1 MTICLK
7 QVGRVMDD
15 RKPVTKLPGM
25 VGKLLILVKK
35 GGRKKE
41 RLWRQTAR
49 VQVPGA
55 PLSFVIPDK
64 GRNLYV
70 PQFPP
75 I

>member
-15 RKPVTKLPGM
+15 RKRVTKLPGM
-25 VGKLLILVKK
+25 VGKLLILVRK
-35 GGRKKE
+35 GGRKE
-41 RLWRQTAR
+41 QLWRQTAR

-55 PLSFVIPDK
+55 PLSSVILDK